1 MLRYVCVLKLEKSG
15 PTFSSF
21 HAIPA
26 KMTKQLLYLE
36 LPDEICFMSSS
47 QLYKSSLFVG
57 KGAK

>member
-1 MLRYVCVLKLEKSG
+1 M
-15 PTFSSF
+15 
-21 HAIPA
+21 A
-26 KMTKQLLYLE
+26 KQLLYLE